1 MFVNIF
7 KRRSEMKKKIF
18 AALTTALIISVVLTG
33 ASFAAEREGFGTKVK
48 KFWRNLIG
56 YPARVTEES
65 ASVVADT
72 TKKSADVVSNSVK
85 RVGEVTTG
93 DVAKTK
99 ELITEPITG
108 TAETVV
114 MAGEGTIKVP
124 SEALKDKSEGPGQ
137 DTETETK

>member
-1 MFVNIF
+1 MKNRLFVTLI
-7 KRRSEMKKKIF
+7 
-18 AALTTALIISVVLTG
+18 ALLLISAVFTSTSLAVDKM
-33 ASFAAEREGFGTKVK
+33 SFGTKVK
-48 KFWRNLIG
+48 NFWKNLLG

-72 TKKSADVVSNSVK
+72 VKNSAGVVSNTVK

-108 TAETVV
+108 TTETIVK
-114 MAGEGTIKVP
+114 AGEGTIKVP
-124 SEALKDKSEGPGQ
+124 SEALKDRAAAGAQAEK
-137 DTETETK
+137 TESK

>member
-1 MFVNIF
+1 LYIEDAKINK
-7 KRRSEMKKKIF
+7 KRKYKMKKRLIVPTVVIF
-18 AALTTALIISVVLTG
+18 AISVISVS
-33 ASFAAEREGFGTKVK
+33 ASYAAGKESFGTKVK
-48 KFWRNLIG
+48 NFWKNLLE

-72 TKKSADVVSNSVK
+72 TKKTVSVVTNEVK
-85 RVGEVTTG
+85 KFSLVTTG

-114 MAGEGTIKVP
+114 KATEGVISIP
-124 SEALKDKSEGPGQ
+124 FEAAKEK
-137 DTETETK
+137 TEAQVTKE

>member
-1 MFVNIF
+1 M
-7 KRRSEMKKKIF
+7 KRR
-18 AALTTALIISVVLTG
+18 LLVLTVVILAIFLIS
-33 ASFAAEREGFGTKVK
+33 ASVSYASGKEGFGTKVK
-48 KFWRNLIG
+48 NFWKNLLG

-72 TKKSADVVSNSVK
+72 TKKSVSVVTNEVK

-108 TAETVV
+108 TAETAVKAV
-114 MAGEGTIKVP
+114 EGVINIP
-124 SEALKDKSEGPGQ
+124 SEAAKEKAEAAA
-137 DTETETK
+137 T

>member
-1 MFVNIF
+1 MYIEDAKINK
-7 KRRSEMKKKIF
+7 KRKYKMKKRLIVSTVVIF
-18 AALTTALIISVVLTG
+18 AISVISVS
-33 ASFAAEREGFGTKVK
+33 ASYAAGKESFGTKVK
-48 KFWRNLIG
+48 NFWKNLLE

-72 TKKSADVVSNSVK
+72 TKKTVSVVTNEVK
-85 RVGEVTTG
+85 KFSLVTTG

-114 MAGEGTIKVP
+114 KATEGVISIP
-124 SEALKDKSEGPGQ
+124 FEAAKEK
-137 DTETETK
+137 TEAQVTKE

>member
-1 MFVNIF
+1 M
-7 KRRSEMKKKIF
+7 KRRLFILVVTMLAVS
-18 AALTTALIISVVLTG
+18 IIS
-33 ASFAAEREGFGTKVK
+33 ASYSYAAQKESFGTKVK
-48 KFWRNLIG
+48 NFWKNLLG

-72 TKKSADVVSNSVK
+72 TKKGASVVANEIK
-85 RVGEVTTG
+85 RVSEVTTG

-114 MAGEGTIKVP
+114 KAGEGIVSIP
-124 SEALKDKSEGPGQ
+124 SEAAKEKVTCDGPEAAKEK
-137 DTETETK
+137 TEALPKKETM